1 MLRLENIFKSYKV
14 GDNVVEALRG
24 VTMHFRK
31 SEFVSVLG
39 PSGCGK
45 TTLLNII
52 GGLDSYNEGD
62 LIINHRSTK
71 EYKDSDWDAY
81 RNHSVGFVFQSYNLI
96 PHQSVLSNVE
106 LALTLSGVNKKER
119 RRRAREALEKVG
131 LGDQLHKRPNQMS
144 GGQMQRVAIA
154 RALVN
159 DPEIILAD
167 EPTGALDSETSVQIM
182 EILKSISKNKL
193 IIMVTH
199 NPDLAEEYSSR
210 IIRLLDGQMVSDS
223 DPYIPEETDKKK
235 GKKAKK
241 PSMSF
246 LTALALS
253 FNNLLTKKGRTFM
266 TSFAGSIGIIGIAL
280 ILSVSQGVQAYID
293 GVQEDTLTSY
303 PVTLEAETVDLSSV
317 LTNVMGADPGA
328 LTHDTDKVYSSSAM
342 YEMMNTLT
350 GAETETND
358 LKAFKEYLESEENA
372 IAPYVSAVQYSYD
385 LDFNIYT
392 KDAEGKIV
400 KSDVMELMENMLGG
414 AMDSSITGSTMMKGY
429 QQTMSIWDEMLEGE
443 DGELINP
450 LVKDQYEL
458 LYGHW
463 PEKHNE
469 LVLILNENNEVSDI
483 ALYALGL
490 ETEEHMKSIMDAYLN
505 AEEIETTQKSWSYEE
520 ICKRT
525 FRLILDADRYQLD
538 SEKGTASD
546 ISENDTGMRFLYDNG
561 IELKISGVLRP
572 NEETASNMMGGAIGY
587 TGALTRY
594 AAQEANERAV
604 VKEQLKNDKIDIF
617 SGLPF
622 ATGEEPE
629 LTKEQKIAEVKAY
642 FENLD
647 TAGKAELYQKIAST
661 PSKEYLDNTI
671 DGMLNGMDRATLE
684 AQVQKAA
691 EESSNMNTD
700 TIKDY
705 IASMDDETLFDY
717 VREELEKQITAQ
729 YAEGVNAQMAALPEA
744 QKAMALQ
751 MAMPSYTESQW
762 VEFYDLYMPPSVSE
776 ATLKENLKTL
786 GYVDLKEPTTINLYA
801 ATFEDKNNISDA
813 IDAYNEGKEE
823 EQQITYTDYVA
834 LLMSSITTVINAI
847 SYVLIAFVAISLVVS
862 SIMIGIITY
871 ISVLER
877 TKEIGILRAIGASKR
892 DISRVFNA
900 ETLIVGFT
908 SGAIGILVTL
918 GLNVIINIILQALT
932 GIPTLRAVLP
942 WQGGVV
948 LVCISMILTFIAG
961 LIPSGVAAKK
971 DPVIALRTE

>member
-1 MLRLENIFKSYKV
+1 MVNSNYIIEITNVTKNFPDKV
-14 GDNVVEALRG
+14 VLDDVSLSV
-24 VTMHFRK
+24 RK
-31 SEFVSVLG
+31 GEFLTILG

-45 TTLLNII
+45 TTLLRLLAGFNSASSGEILI
-52 GGLDSYNEGD
+52 GGEVMTGVPPHLRPVN
-62 LIINHRSTK
+62 T
-71 EYKDSDWDAY
+71 
-81 RNHSVGFVFQSYNLI
+81 VFQRYALFPNYNVYDNIAFGLKLQKVDRNEI
-96 PHQSVLSNVE
+96 ESRVKKALKMVGMTDYEHRDVQSL
-106 LALTLSGVNKKER
+106 
-119 RRRAREALEKVG
+119 
-131 LGDQLHKRPNQMS
+131 S
-144 GGQMQRVAIA
+144 GGQQQRVAIA

-159 DPEIILAD
+159 DPDILLAD

-210 IIRLLDGQMVSDS
+210 IIRLLDGQVVSDS
-223 DPYIPEETDKKK
+223 DPYSSEETAKEK
-235 GKKAKK
+235 GTKAKK

-246 LTALALS
+246 FTALALS

-328 LTHDTDKVYSSSAM
+328 LTHETDKVYSSSAM

-358 LKAFKEYLESEENA
+358 LKAFKNYLESKDNA

-392 KDAEGKIV
+392 KDAEGKIL
-400 KSDVMELMENMLGG
+400 KSDVMELMEKMLGG
-414 AMDSSITGSTMMKGY
+414 GMDSSLTGSTMMKGY

-443 DGELINP
+443 KGELINP
-450 LVKDQYEL
+450 LVKDQYDL

-463 PEKHNE
+463 PEKYNE

-505 AEEIETTQKSWSYEE
+505 AEEIKTTQKSWSYEE
-520 ICKRT
+520 ICKRS

-538 SEKGTASD
+538 TETGIASD

-572 NEETASNMMGGAIGY
+572 NADAGSKMMGGAIGY

-594 AAQEANERAV
+594 AAEQANERAV
-604 VKEQLKNDKIDIF
+604 VKAQLKDKKTDIF

-629 LTKEQKIAEVKAY
+629 LTKEQKTAEIKAY
-642 FENLD
+642 FEGLD
-647 TAGKAELYQKIAST
+647 TAGKAELYHKITTT
-661 PSKEYLDNTI
+661 PSREYLNNTI
-671 DGMLNGMDRATLE
+671 DGMLKGMDRATLE

-691 EESSNMNTD
+691 EESSNMNAD

-729 YAEGVNAQMAALPEA
+729 YAEATGAQLAALPET

-751 MAMPSYTESQW
+751 MAMPSYTEAQW
-762 VEFYDLYMPPSVSE
+762 LEYYDLYMPPSVSE

-786 GYVDLKEPTTINLYA
+786 GYVDLNEPSTINLYA
-801 ATFEDKNNISDA
+801 STFENKNNISDA
-813 IDAYNEGKEE
+813 IDAYNEGKPE

-918 GLNVIINIILQALT
+918 GLNVIINIILHALT
-932 GIPTLRAVLP
+932 GIPNLQAVLP
-942 WQGGVV
+942 WQGGVI
-948 LVCISMILTFIAG
+948 LVCISMVLTFIAG

>member
-1 MLRLENIFKSYKV
+1 
-14 GDNVVEALRG
+14 
-24 VTMHFRK
+24 
-31 SEFVSVLG
+31 
-39 PSGCGK
+39 
-45 TTLLNII
+45 
-52 GGLDSYNEGD
+52 
-62 LIINHRSTK
+62 
-71 EYKDSDWDAY
+71 
-81 RNHSVGFVFQSYNLI
+81 
-96 PHQSVLSNVE
+96 
-106 LALTLSGVNKKER
+106 
-119 RRRAREALEKVG
+119 
-131 LGDQLHKRPNQMS
+131 MS

-167 EPTGALDSETSVQIM
+167 EPTGALDSETSLQIM

-199 NPDLAEEYSSR
+199 NPELAEEYSSR
-210 IIRLLDGQMVSDS
+210 IIRLLDGQVVSDS
-223 DPYIPEETDKKK
+223 DPYNSEETAKEK

-246 LTALALS
+246 FTALALS

-303 PVTLEAETVDLSSV
+303 PVALQAETLDLSSV

-328 LTHDTDKVYSSSAM
+328 LTHETDKVYSGSAM
-342 YEMMNTLT
+342 YEMMNALT

-358 LKAFKEYLESEENA
+358 LKAFKEYLESEENE

-392 KDAEGKIV
+392 KDAEGKIL

-414 AMDSSITGSTMMKGY
+414 SMDSSVTGSSMMKGY
-429 QQTMSIWDEMLEGE
+429 QQTMSIWEEMLEGE
-443 DGELINP
+443 DGAMINP
-450 LVKDQYEL
+450 LVKEQYDL

-490 ETEEHMKSIMDAYLN
+490 ESEEHMKSIMDAYLN
-505 AEEIETTQKSWSYEE
+505 AEEIPTTQKSWSYEE
-520 ICKRT
+520 ICKRN

-538 SEKGTASD
+538 SESGIASD
-546 ISENDTGMRFLYDNG
+546 ISENDTGLRFLYDNG
-561 IELKISGVLRP
+561 IELKISGILRP
-572 NEETASNMMGGAIGY
+572 NADATSNMMGGAIGY

-594 AAQEANERAV
+594 AAEQANERAV
-604 VKEQLKNDKIDIF
+604 VKEQLKNDTIDIF
-617 SGLPF
+617 NGLPF

-629 LTKEQKIAEVKAY
+629 LTKEQKIAEIKAH
-642 FENLD
+642 FEGLD
-647 TAGKAELYQKIAST
+647 TAGKAELYQKITTT
-661 PSKEYLDNTI
+661 PSREYLDDTI
-671 DGMLNGMDRATLE
+671 DGMLKGMDRATLE
-684 AQVQKAA
+684 EQVQKAA
-691 EESSNMNTD
+691 EESSNMNAD

-729 YAEGVNAQMAALPEA
+729 YAEATGAQLAALPDA

-751 MAMPSYTESQW
+751 MAMPAYTEAQW
-762 VEFYDLYMPPSVSE
+762 LEFYDLYMPPSVSE

-786 GYVDLKEPTTINLYA
+786 GYVDLDDPAGINLFA
-801 ATFEDKNNISDA
+801 STFENKNNISDA
-813 IDAYNEGKEE
+813 IDAYNEGKSE

-918 GLNVIINIILQALT
+918 GLNIVINIILQALT
-932 GIPTLRAVLP
+932 GIPDLRAVLP
-942 WQGGVV
+942 WQGGVI